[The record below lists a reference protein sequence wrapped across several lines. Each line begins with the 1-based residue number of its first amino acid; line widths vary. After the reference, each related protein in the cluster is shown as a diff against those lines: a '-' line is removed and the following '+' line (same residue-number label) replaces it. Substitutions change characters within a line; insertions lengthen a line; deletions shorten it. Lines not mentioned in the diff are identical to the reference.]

1 MADKNRTNPV
11 IKSSL
16 INGNRI
22 LSVETEGEKTP
33 RNVAVIQDG
42 NQSVLFQGNQLL
54 TNEKVFQN
62 FLQLVDPVS
71 IKYMVFYPTEF
82 LPTDFMK
89 VFGAHDLRP
98 IIVTDSLTAET
109 WKEYSPEAQFFV
121 IDETMQLELSPSHI
135 LRFIRTPF
143 FGNPNSFLTYDDT
156 SHTIFSGDLFS
167 CPRCPGTEDGDHLKA
182 MAAAH
187 ERILPSSDFLKPIIK
202 ALKKYEIDTIIPN
215 FGPIIVKD
223 EVRKTMDYLQSQ
235 IFYNSNI
242 LVKSTTKNRRIYDYV
257 TLGNQV
263 IAHLKSLYKKEEV
276 LQVFQGTSI
285 AIDPETMEIAGTILP
300 GYKFWNLLF
309 EIIFNKKGPD
319 WLAVLEPMVNK
330 LSRTYNIKK
339 PAVYQS
345 SLVTSKFENIALQSK
360 VNYLQDNLDRTT
372 NKLLHDPV
380 TGAYNE
386 YFLRNYLSQHIA
398 EANQTKSADD
408 FALLFI
414 DIDNIR
420 KLNLMYSKE
429 TGNETIRNLH
439 YLLNQI
445 KDEDQVVFKRNGPGF
460 VLFCTKATLEK
471 AQKKANQIR
480 NAVADSDSF
489 VEKITV
495 SVGIT
500 RFFEFSL
507 SERSADGFSEVIY
520 DRGETRVKTAY
531 SKGTNQLIDEK
542 TKNVFMSV
550 GKILI
555 VDTDEIVQ
563 NIFSNALK
571 NNFYEVVVTKN
582 GIEALQ
588 AFESNKIDFII
599 CEKNIPKL
607 DGFKLKAKLNETPE
621 TQTIPFV
628 LTTFNKNLAIV
639 NTANELNVD
648 FILTKPLIIEEVVGL
663 VKRILS
669 RRAHV

>member
-1 MADKNRTNPV
+1 MADKNRTNSQ
-11 IKSSL
+11 IKCSL

-22 LSVETEGEKTP
+22 LSIESESEKSP
-33 RNVAVIQDG
+33 RNVALIQDA

-54 TNEKVFQN
+54 TSEKVFKS
-62 FLQLVDPVS
+62 FMQLVDPAS
-71 IKYMVFYPTEF
+71 IKYLVFYPTEF

-89 VFGAHDLRP
+89 IFGAANLRP
-98 IIVTDSLTAET
+98 IIVTDAMTAGT
-109 WKEYSPEAQFFV
+109 WKEYSPEAEFFV
-121 IDETMQLELSPSHI
+121 IDDTMQLELSPSHI

-143 FGNPNSFLTYDDT
+143 FGSPNSFLTYDDT

-167 CPRCPGTEDGDHLKA
+167 TPRLPTEDNDSLKT
-182 MAAAH
+182 MAIAQ
-187 ERILPSSDFLKPIIK
+187 EKILPSSDFLKPIIK
-202 ALKKYEIDTIIPN
+202 TIKKLEIDTIIPN
-215 FGPIIVKD
+215 FGPLIVKD
-223 EVRKTMDYLQSQ
+223 EVQKTLDFLQAQ
-235 IFYNSNI
+235 IFYNSNL
-242 LVKSTTKNRRIYDYV
+242 LVKSSTQNRRIYDYV

-276 LQVFQGTSI
+276 LQVFQGTTV
-285 AIDPETMEIAGTILP
+285 AIDPETMEITGTLLP
-300 GYKFWNLLF
+300 GYKFWNQLF
-309 EIIFNKKGPD
+309 EVIFNKKGPE
-319 WLAVLEPMVNK
+319 WLVVLEPMVNK

-339 PAVYQS
+339 PAVYSS
-345 SLVTSKFENIALQSK
+345 SLITSKFENIALQSK
-360 VNYLQDNLDRTT
+360 VNYLQDNLDRAT

-380 TGAYNE
+380 TGAYND

-398 EANQTKSADD
+398 EANQTNSSED
-408 FALLFI
+408 FSLLFI

-429 TGNETIRNLH
+429 TGNETMRNLH
-439 YLLNQI
+439 YLLNQN
-445 KDEDQVVFKRNGPGF
+445 KDENQVVFKRNGPGF
-460 VLFCTKATLEK
+460 VLFCTKSTFEEAV
-471 AQKKANQIR
+471 KKANQIR

-500 RFFEFSL
+500 RFREFNS
-507 SERSADGFSEVIY
+507 SERQAEGFSEVIY

-531 SKGTNQLIDEK
+531 SKGQNRLIDEK
-542 TKNVFMSV
+542 TKNVFMSI

-571 NNFYEVVVTKN
+571 NNFYEVVVAKN
-582 GIEALQ
+582 GIEALS
-588 AFESNKIDFII
+588 AFDNDQIDFII

-669 RRAHV
+669 RRTHL